1 MEFSSIT
8 DNLRTYSKQ
17 IREEFEQEKK
27 EKQRLHSKK

>member
-1 MEFSSIT
+1 MEFSSIA